1 MICRRC
7 GAELPDNAIRCSN
20 CGIKVNMYC
29 PECRTINSFGSKS
42 CKNCG
47 FELLKPCPV
56 CGSLNIY
63 SATECRKCHTSLEKY
78 QPLSKDNL
86 KVGSDF
92 EVVSS
97 FSSQQSSYINN
108 EIIKNPEKFDNDLQ
122 TTIEDEIPFVE
133 PLVDELNDDG
143 LEKIFNIEDENV
155 EENDSVDENASDN
168 NENLQRDSSTEQ
180 EKDILTENIEVEQL
194 TEEYDSSVEE
204 SLNSIEIN
212 NQIRLQKML
221 TFIYENYADSVTLE
235 DISKAANISR
245 SEAGRC
251 FRKYMGCSPI
261 EALISYRLQTAHRL
275 LGEKALSLSE
285 ISFACGFNS
294 VNYFSRQFK
303 KVYGYTPRQSC
314 DLGK

>member
-1 MICRRC
+1 MPITLDHQLKEYIPHNAVEFPISYFHDELATLPNFA
-7 GAELPDNAIRCSN
+7 GPLHWHPDFEIATAECVSLDYQVGENHIILEAGDSIFVNRNTIHSIKQLSGGTPDPMPNIVFSGTLVAPETSTIYQKHIQPFAQCDFLPFIVFRHNDSSHT
-20 CGIKVNMYC
+20 
-29 PECRTINSFGSKS
+29 EINS
-42 CKNCG
+42 
-47 FELLKPCPV
+47 L
-56 CGSLNIY
+56 I
-63 SATECRKCHTSLEKY
+63 
-78 QPLSKDNL
+78 
-86 KVGSDF
+86 
-92 EVVSS
+92 
-97 FSSQQSSYINN
+97 
-108 EIIKNPEKFDNDLQ
+108 
-122 TTIEDEIPFVE
+122 
-133 PLVDELNDDG
+133 
-143 LEKIFNIEDENV
+143 
-155 EENDSVDENASDN
+155 
-168 NENLQRDSSTEQ
+168 
-180 EKDILTENIEVEQL
+180 KDIYKQMNEKKDCYELTIQRNLNYIF
-194 TEEYDSSVEE
+194 EYISSNFSV
-204 SLNSIEIN
+204 LPKVQATRIEIN